1 MTGMTGM
8 MCTGDRELLARYV
21 ADGDREALG
30 RIVQRHIGPVYAAAR
45 RQVRDPHLAEDVTQA
60 VFILLARKAHRI
72 DGEAALASWLFT
84 ATRYASASARR
95 MRSRREFHERAAGE
109 VWKMKQASNAS
120 RIDDH
125 DSLLPL
131 LDDAIA
137 HLGESD
143 RRGVLL
149 SFFGNRTYRQV
160 GAAMGI
166 SEEAARKRVSRAVDR
181 LRAFFAQRGADVS
194 GASLAS
200 VMTAQATVSAPPHL
214 LATAAN
220 VAMITHS
227 FAASTIV
234 SGARRMFLWSA
245 LKPLAAAA
253 AVLLV
258 VSGAVV
264 GQVGLNQAKDAPP
277 AQLAAATQPAKSS
290 PQSADLGDGVRVEF
304 VAIAEGGGDWHTP
317 AGAAAPA
324 ETVKEMLAQLAGTQ
338 IILPQPATHRALV
351 RVTGPADAN
360 VNVRVPK
367 SLGCGAV
374 NGDAKREGEQVFLV
388 QFTAPADA
396 ESADIEV
403 TAATGEW
410 QSVVV
415 NDNLDSQFQGTHG
428 SSFGGIVFTAL
439 GEENGKP
446 SILVVTELHD
456 RPWRVAAEDDAG
468 TILDMHPGGQTSAG
482 KISTCQPVF
491 NVDRDHIRR
500 IEVQSRP
507 YNKFAACRNC
517 TLDPKHPSQP
527 TIETKKQGS

>member
-1 MTGMTGM
+1 MTPTD
-8 MCTGDRELLARYV
+8 GDRELLTRYV

-30 RIVQRHIGPVYAAAR
+30 QLVARHIGLVYAAAR
-45 RQVRDPHLAEDVTQA
+45 RQVRDAHLAEDVTQA

-72 DGEAALASWLFT
+72 QSEAALASWLFT

-95 MRSRREFHERAAGE
+95 MRSRREFHERAAAE
-109 VWKMKQASNAS
+109 VWTMKRAANISNNDVD
-120 RIDDH
+120 R

-137 HLGESD
+137 QLAESD

-149 SFFGNRTYRQV
+149 SFFHNRTYREV
-160 GAAMGI
+160 GAALGI

-181 LRAFFAQRGADVS
+181 MRAFFAQRGADVS

-200 VMTAQATVSAPPHL
+200 VMTAQASITAPPHL
-214 LATAAN
+214 LAPAAN

-227 FAASTIV
+227 FAADTIV
-234 SGARRMFLWSA
+234 NGAGRMFLWSA

-258 VSGAVV
+258 ISSAVI
-264 GQVGLNQAKDAPP
+264 GQVALNQSKDAPP
-277 AQLAAATQPAKSS
+277 AQLASATQPAGSS
-290 PQSADLGDGVRVEF
+290 AQSADLGDDVRVEF
-304 VAIAEGGGDWHTP
+304 VAIAPAGGDWTTP
-317 AGAAAPA
+317 AGASAPA
-324 ETVKEMLAQLAGTQ
+324 ETVKDMLAQLTGTE
-338 IILPQPATHRALV
+338 IILPQPASHRALV
-351 RVTGPADAN
+351 RVIAPHDAN
-360 VNVRVPK
+360 VNIRVPK
-367 SLGCGAV
+367 SLACGAV
-374 NGDAKREGEQVFLV
+374 KGESKREDEHVFLV
-388 QFTAPADA
+388 QFAASPDA
-396 ESADIEV
+396 SSIDIEV
-403 TAATGEW
+403 TAAAGEW

-415 NDNLDSQFQGTHG
+415 NDNLDSQFQGTFG
-428 SSFGGIVFTAL
+428 SSLGGIVFTAL

-491 NVDRDHIRR
+491 NVDRERIRR

-507 YNKFAACRNC
+507 YNKFAACRHC
-517 TLDPKHPSQP
+517 TLDSKHPTQP